1 MLSLLM
7 PGLGQIYC
15 GARIRG
21 LATLGCFILSV
32 IGAVFIHGEFRWLAA
47 RFAVMLYAF
56 APFDAYETARDHNAG
71 IEADASDNPRVAALL
86 NLTTNGFGY
95 VYLGNQLGF
104 GVFILMYTFGRAVAG
119 KLPLVA
125 EVFVALLAIHAWR
138 IAQRNRNET
147 YKPELRPPMPEAAV
161 PRAVPVF
168 VSLLILV
175 CYYAVLTVGQIALLK
190 TL

>member
-7 PGLGQIYC
+7 PGLGQLYC

-21 LATLGCFILSV
+21 LATLVCFILS
-32 IGAVFIHGEFRWLAA
+32 IGGAVFIHGEFRWLAV
-47 RFAVMLYAF
+47 RLAVMLYAF

-95 VYLGNQLGF
+95 VYLGNHLGF
-104 GVFILMYTFGRAVAG
+104 GVFVLMYVFGRAVAE
-119 KLPLVA
+119 KLPLVV

-147 YKPELRPPMPEAAV
+147 YRPELRPPTPETAV
-161 PRAVPVF
+161 PRAVPVSF
-168 VSLLILV
+168 SLLILA
-175 CYYAVLTVGQIALLK
+175 CYYAVVTVGQIALLK
-190 TL
+190 TF